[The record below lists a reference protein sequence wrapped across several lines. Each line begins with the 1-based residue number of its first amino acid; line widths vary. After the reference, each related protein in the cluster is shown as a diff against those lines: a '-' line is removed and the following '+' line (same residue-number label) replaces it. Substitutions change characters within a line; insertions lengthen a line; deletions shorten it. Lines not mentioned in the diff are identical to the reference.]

1 MCLKT
6 VRVLVEAS
14 CRGRCLAYIMPDKT
28 LIVYQ
33 FGIIDQQQAPS
44 VAPSFAEHTGRL
56 DLCYLIS
63 ERYFLPNPFPSQLD
77 GSMLPLLNEIVN
89 EIPWGG
95 GVFVVHL
102 TQL

>member
-33 FGIIDQQQAPS
+33 FWYYQPTASPS
-44 VAPSFAEHTGRL
+44 TAPSFAEHTDRL
-56 DLCYLIS
+56 DLRYLIS

-95 GVFVVHL
+95 GVFGVHL

>member
-33 FGIIDQQQAPS
+33 FGIIDQQQA
-44 VAPSFAEHTGRL
+44 
-56 DLCYLIS
+56 
-63 ERYFLPNPFPSQLD
+63 LPW
-77 GSMLPLLNEIVN
+77 LL
-89 EIPWGG
+89 
-95 GVFVVHL
+95 HL
-102 TQL
+102 QSTQAG